1 MFLLLLLSLFVIKVL
16 LPGGHRAREEG
27 EGWRRKPRKS
37 LAGEKHIIQLNN
49 WQTQKIEKHII
60 IQLIISW
67 LSSSLPPPHSHQHC
81 FIFDAI
87 IIARCHHKRHHCHH
101 KRHHCHHCIVWRQE
115 TPKFGGEESQADVQD
130 KLQHMRSMMTYLEA
144 SRLTRWLSTIFI
156 INSYSSSSPNDLCSG
171 TRRWTSW
178 WTWRAGLELFIRF
191 PRISTTAKTNK
202 GSHRSC
208 FNLVHRVSYHFQIVL
223 ALVSLYIDYSE
234 DKQGF
239 TQVLVF
245 NFRDKHV

>member
-1 MFLLLLLSLFVIKVL
+1 MSSNWIIDKN
-16 LPGGHRAREEG
+16 
-27 EGWRRKPRKS
+27 
-37 LAGEKHIIQLNN
+37 EKIDKHVIQLIIDKHE
-49 WQTQKIEKHII
+49 KIDKHV

-67 LSSSLPPPHSHQHC
+67 LSSSPPPPHSHQHC
-81 FIFDAI
+81 FIFNAI
-87 IIARCHHKRHHCHH
+87 IIAHCHH
-101 KRHHCHHCIVWRQE
+101 GRHHCHHCIVWRQE

-144 SRLTRWLSTIFI
+144 SRSTRWLSTILFI

-178 WTWRAGLELFIRF
+178 WMWRAGRELFIQF

-208 FNLVHRVSYHFQIVL
+208 FNLVHRVSYYFAIFL
-223 ALVSLYIDYSE
+223 PLVSSYIDYSK

-245 NFRDKHV
+245 NFRDKHI